1 MGVARHRGS
10 NTTPGLED
18 NAMYRFS
25 LLVTSAVAALWSA
38 PAQAQQQTP
47 PCADRA
53 DFLNHLSANYRE
65 APVAMGLTA
74 NGGLLEV
81 VASKDGSWTIIVT
94 MPNGMSCGVASG
106 MSWENTAEV
115 LINDPD
121 A

>member
-1 MGVARHRGS
+1 
-10 NTTPGLED
+10 
-18 NAMYRFS
+18 MYRFS
-25 LLVTSAVAALWSA
+25 FLITSAVMAIWSA
-38 PAQAQQQTP
+38 PVQAQQQQ
-47 PCADRA
+47 PCANRA
-53 DFLNHLSANYRE
+53 DFLKHLSANYKE

-106 MSWENTAEV
+106 MSWETTAEV
-115 LINDPD
+115 IALDPG

>member
-1 MGVARHRGS
+1 MC
-10 NTTPGLED
+10 
-18 NAMYRFS
+18 RFS
-25 LLVTSAVAALWSA
+25 LLLTSVVMALWSM
-38 PAQAQQQTP
+38 PVLAQQQ

-53 DFLNHLSANYRE
+53 EFLKHLSANYKE

-81 VASKDGSWTIIVT
+81 VASKNGSWTIIMT

-106 MSWENTAEV
+106 MSWEGTARIQ
-115 LINDPD
+115 INDPG

>member
-1 MGVARHRGS
+1 
-10 NTTPGLED
+10 
-18 NAMYRFS
+18 MYRFS
-25 LLVTSAVAALWSA
+25 FIFAPAMMALWAS
-38 PAQAQQQTP
+38 PVQAQQQQQQQQP
-47 PCADRA
+47 PCADRSE
-53 DFLNHLSANYRE
+53 FLNHLSSNYRE

-115 LINDPD
+115 MIIGPD

>member
-1 MGVARHRGS
+1 
-10 NTTPGLED
+10 
-18 NAMYRFS
+18 MYRFS
-25 LLVTSAVAALWSA
+25 LLVTSAVAVLWSV

-53 DFLNHLSANYRE
+53 DFLNQLSANYRE

-81 VASKDGSWTIIVT
+81 VAAKNGSWTIIVT

-106 MSWENTAEV
+106 MSWESTARIQ
-115 LINDPD
+115 INDPG

>member
-1 MGVARHRGS
+1 
-10 NTTPGLED
+10 
-18 NAMYRFS
+18 MYRFS
-25 LLVTSAVAALWSA
+25 LLLASTVTALWSA
-38 PAQAQQQTP
+38 PVQAQQQQP
-47 PCADRA
+47 PCANRSE
-53 DFLNHLSANYRE
+53 FLNHLSTNFKE

-115 LINDPD
+115 VITGPD

>member
-1 MGVARHRGS
+1 
-10 NTTPGLED
+10 
-18 NAMYRFS
+18 MYRFS
-25 LLVTSAVAALWSA
+25 LLFASAAMALWSM
-38 PAQAQQQTP
+38 PVGAQEQP
-47 PCADRA
+47 PCANRA
-53 DFLNHLSANYRE
+53 DFLKHLSANYRE

-106 MSWENTAEV
+106 MSWESTAEAK
-115 LINDPD
+115 IDGPD